1 MIELITYPLND
12 VDYSAEDAGLFHCT
26 RKSGVWYEDS
36 FPIEVSGADNT
47 IFIGKGLAWFSN
59 TEFWGKVAAQKTRV
73 SLDLEYS
80 DPAYDRIDVIALQF
94 DANQNATNLI
104 VKKGE
109 AKTNPTIPSISRTE
123 AVYELYLY
131 AITRPAASLTVTSE
145 NVRDLRLDDA
155 YCGLMADSVTSL
167 DFPVVPVEKGGT
179 GVTTVNGIKNLL
191 GLASAAFVN
200 LVSVA
205 LGGTGKSTHTANS
218 VLTGNGTNALNN
230 VPTANG
236 AFFATGTNAAPK
248 FATLPI
254 GQGGTGAST
263 ASNARDNLG
272 LGSVATESII
282 PVAKGGTGASTAS
295 AARSNLGVLG
305 NSGTQHLNNGSLRIF
320 DENDLGLGFIA
331 NRKQGDDYHTAVLRG
346 GNNGGAIVAYN
357 IIDSEGA
364 SSQKNYLFLEEDSTT
379 LLKPL
384 TIASGGTGATNAAG
398 ALANLGLTHYEA
410 NVIANAATVDA
421 DGEVYGTSEI
431 FATHS
436 GYIKMGTDAPTQVFL
451 NTRVRLDAS
460 GKKILAGKFYCVG
473 LFPTAPP
480 PMATALSCVSTL
492 KTATR
497 SYRAY
502 IDTSGK
508 IWVNP
513 DEDMDLGAYSGLAIN
528 GSWLIF

>member
-1 MIELITYPLND
+1 MKELITYPLND

-59 TEFWGKVAAQKTRV
+59 TEFWGKVAAQKTKV
-73 SLDLEYS
+73 SLDLEYA

-94 DANQNATNLI
+94 DANKNATNLI

-191 GLASAAFVN
+191 GLAKAAFVD

-254 GQGGTGAST
+254 AQGGTGAT
-263 ASNARDNLG
+263 TVAAARNNLG
-272 LGSVATESII
+272 LGNTSGAV
-282 PVAKGGTGASTAS
+282 PVANGGTGANTAAQALKNLGINVS
-295 AARSNLGVLG
+295 AAVLNLLSGVTT
-305 NSGTQHLNNGSLRIF
+305 NVQTQLNGKSNNGHNH
-320 DENDLGLGFIA
+320 DERYF
-331 NRKQGDDYHTAVLRG
+331 T
-346 GNNGGAIVAYN
+346 
-357 IIDSEGA
+357 E
-364 SSQKNYLFLEEDSTT
+364 
-379 LLKPL
+379 
-384 TIASGGTGATNAAG
+384 
-398 ALANLGLTHYEA
+398 
-410 NVIANAATVDA
+410 
-421 DGEVYGTSEI
+421 SEI
-431 FATHS
+431 NS
-436 GYIKMGTDAPTQVFL
+436 KL
-451 NTRVRLDAS
+451 S
-460 GKKILAGKFYCVG
+460 GK
-473 LFPTAPP
+473 
-480 PMATALSCVSTL
+480 S
-492 KTATR
+492 
-497 SYRAY
+497 
-502 IDTSGK
+502 DTSHNHDGRYLIQYGMK
-508 IWVNP
+508 L
-513 DEDMDLGAYSGLAIN
+513 DLKNIYQHT
-528 GSWLIF
+528 